1 MDLFDPGSGNQVHD
15 LTPGIPPNGL
25 FWTSQIPAGDIDWH
39 RDGSI
44 ARLSLRNLPLT
55 DTFTFGGPNSIA
67 AAVDID
73 VRWRAIG
80 RFRRRGEG
88 TQVEPT
94 DPAAFRGRFAEARC
108 TGRVRGWET
117 GFAFQT
123 GRLTSD
129 RFFALIGRERNGV
142 FLG

>member
-1 MDLFDPGSGNQVHD
+1 M
-15 LTPGIPPNGL
+15 
-25 FWTSQIPAGDIDWH
+25 
-39 RDGSI
+39 
-44 ARLSLRNLPLT
+44 
-55 DTFTFGGPNSIA
+55 
-67 AAVDID
+67 
-73 VRWRAIG
+73 
-80 RFRRRGEG
+80 
-88 TQVEPT
+88 EPT